1 MSILKANR
9 IENLTTTD
17 GGISID
23 NSGQIGVGSTSPSAL
38 LHIAKS
44 GGNAKLLIQRSNT
57 AADTND
63 YGSILW
69 QSSAGNNNA
78 LIGAARHSAE
88 NDAYMFFSTASGGSL
103 QEELRIQSAGGISF
117 NGDTAQAN
125 ALDDY
130 EEGDWTPAITFGDSS
145 TGITHNHQ
153 VGRYTKIGRVVLF
166 QAYVQLSNKGSA
178 SGTMKIGGLPYTSAN
193 VSNAYSAISLR
204 VNNSASGSEI
214 PIGYVNVNDTRVV
227 VNSQKTDGTGVNNWT
242 NSSTNNNT
250 DFILNGHYIV

>member
-1 MSILKANR
+1 VSIGTTTANR
-9 IENLTTTD
+9 TFQVGKSGAETFELEPGEAANNNLSLHFNRSSNQYITNEVRA
-17 GGISID
+17 ID
-23 NSGQIGVGSTSPSAL
+23 HRFLSSTSEKVR
-38 LHIAKS
+38 I
-44 GGNAKLLIQRSNT
+44 NSNGLT
-57 AADTND
+57 
-63 YGSILW
+63 
-69 QSSAGNNNA
+69 
-78 LIGAARHSAE
+78 
-88 NDAYMFFSTASGGSL
+88 
-103 QEELRIQSAGGISF
+103 F
-117 NGDTAQAN
+117 NGDTAAAN

-153 VGRYTKIGRVVLF
+153 VGKYTKIGRVVLF